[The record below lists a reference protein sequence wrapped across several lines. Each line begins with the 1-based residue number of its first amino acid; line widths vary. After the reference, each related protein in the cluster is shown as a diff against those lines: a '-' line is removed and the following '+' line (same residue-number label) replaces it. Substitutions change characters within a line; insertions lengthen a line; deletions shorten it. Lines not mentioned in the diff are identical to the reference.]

1 MAAALGLAD
10 ATPAGYA
17 RAARSGG
24 APGAEDVTA
33 LGTALA
39 EGSVDVLVQVGGDL
53 PDAVRDAADAADVPV
68 VEITAVPDEGTPFL
82 EWQLGQLGALAEAL
96 DPDA

>member
-1 MAAALGLAD
+1 M
-10 ATPAGYA
+10 
-17 RAARSGG
+17 
-24 APGAEDVTA
+24 
-33 LGTALA
+33 
-39 EGSVDVLVQVGGDL
+39 DVLVQVGGDL